1 MATAH
6 MADHSL
12 GAAWYAL
19 KATQSTDKSV
29 AAESNWQDEE
39 LAPGIRELVLT
50 IREADRF
57 NKI

>member
-1 MATAH
+1 
-6 MADHSL
+6 L

-19 KATQSTDKSV
+19 KATQSSDKSV
-29 AAESNWQDEE
+29 AAERNWQDEE

-50 IREADRF
+50 AREADRF